1 MIQFQAMNYLNL
13 LFIRYLVEQVP
24 TEYNVSFPFGKY
36 NHPHLYFKMFTV
48 SILAI
53 ESVRHS
59 ASSSQRLFIVDET
72 QSNSSV
78 LDHRSLLE
86 SAIDRRRSFVHDRPR
101 TAISGIVRSYSS
113 SSFESPDEDPDSDWD
128 DDDEEATTEIHSST
142 SATEQESDSNH
153 HVDEDT
159 ISQTTLRIT

>member
-1 MIQFQAMNYLNL
+1 M
-13 LFIRYLVEQVP
+13 
-24 TEYNVSFPFGKY
+24 S
-36 NHPHLYFKMFTV
+36 
-48 SILAI
+48 
-53 ESVRHS
+53 HS

-72 QSNSSV
+72 QSNTSV

-128 DDDEEATTEIHSST
+128 DDDEVEATTERQSSANT
-142 SATEQESDSNH
+142 TEQESDSNH
-153 HVDEDT
+153 HIDEDT

>member
-1 MIQFQAMNYLNL
+1 MISNLVYL
-13 LFIRYLVEQVP
+13 I
-24 TEYNVSFPFGKY
+24 S
-36 NHPHLYFKMFTV
+36 
-48 SILAI
+48 AI
-53 ESVRHS
+53 ESVSHS

-128 DDDEEATTEIHSST
+128 DDDEEATTERQSST
-142 SATEQESDSNH
+142 STTEQESDSNH